1 MDGKAWIMDGRAII
15 ELESAQIQ
23 RLGKNSMHIFHDR
36 NQAIRQG
43 VSKEESTPPK
53 KSIGTSFIFQVIEIK
68 E

>member
-1 MDGKAWIMDGRAII
+1 MNRLSIA

-23 RLGKNSMHIFHDR
+23 RLGKKSMHIFHDE

-43 VSKEESTPPK
+43 SSKGGSAC
-53 KSIGTSFIFQVIEIK
+53 SRSAIDASFIFQVIEIK